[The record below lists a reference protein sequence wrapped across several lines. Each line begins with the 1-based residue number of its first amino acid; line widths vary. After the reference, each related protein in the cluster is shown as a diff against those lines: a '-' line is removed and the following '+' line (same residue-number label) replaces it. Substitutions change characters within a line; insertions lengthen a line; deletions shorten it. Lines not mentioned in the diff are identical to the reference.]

1 MAVSTLF
8 LVISFCGLATAADIF
23 AHFITEWKA
32 DVVAASEIG
41 IDGFALKWGPPDC
54 SLAPDY
60 QDWYVARIEDAS
72 AVAATNEFKLI
83 YSFDLSY
90 TPAACA
96 IGWNTTFMATMVSKY
111 ANSPAAYI

>member
-1 MAVSTLF
+1 MYYWRSTSPLRDA
-8 LVISFCGLATAADIF
+8 IRN
-23 AHFITEWKA
+23 
-32 DVVAASEIG
+32 
-41 IDGFALKWGPPDC
+41 IDSYPALKWGPPDC

>member
-23 AHFITEWKA
+23 AHLITEWKA

-41 IDGFALKWGPPDC
+41 IDGFALNWGPPDC

-72 AVAATNEFKLI
+72 AVAATKLI
-83 YSFDLSY
+83 YPFDMSY